1 MVRYSMVRVSQVVN
15 LMPLQETSIPFL
27 GWTYAF
33 IQCAGFSEGDT
44 DLLVLTEVTARGT
57 AINLCYECLA
67 DVPHLLGTEFSSVW
81 VHRYEQGLMKQQLP
95 HFIPGLW

>member
-1 MVRYSMVRVSQVVN
+1 MARYSMVRVSQVVN
-15 LMPLQETSIPFL
+15 LMPPKKHPSLFL
-27 GWTYAF
+27 GWKYAF
-33 IQCAGFSEGDT
+33 IQCTGFSEGDT

-67 DVPHLLGTEFSSVW
+67 NVLNLLGTEFSSIW
-81 VHRYEQGLMKQQLP
+81 VHRYKQGLMKQQLP